1 MLSFKD
7 KNQITKLLQNA
18 DNAEETKRLTSY
30 FSQLQKERC
39 PFYLTLD
46 ELQEILKWK
55 LRRQFHRQKTKRE
68 SNTNE
73 NVIAITKA
81 AFSIT
86 HSDKDFETSLKL
98 KLLCTLTG
106 VEVPVASAILTLC
119 FPTEYSVIDFRNWRQ
134 IYKDDKPRTT
144 YSIKE
149 YLTYLKTIKQCA
161 REFEVTPQEIDIAI
175 WQSDIEQRQKTN
187 AQQKYLQ

>member
-1 MLSFKD
+1 MLPFKD
-7 KNQITKLLQNA
+7 KNHINKLLQMA

-30 FSQLQKERC
+30 FSRLQKERH
-39 PFYLTLD
+39 PFYLTLN

-55 LRRQFHRQKTKRE
+55 LRKQFYRQGTKRE
-68 SNTNE
+68 VNTNE
-73 NVIAITKA
+73 NVIAITSA
-81 AFSIT
+81 AFAVI

-98 KLLCTLTG
+98 RLLCTLTG

-134 IYKDDKPRTT
+134 IYRVDKRRTT

-149 YLTYLKTIKQCA
+149 YLTYLKTIKQWA
-161 REFEVTPQEIDIAI
+161 KEFDVTPQEIDIAI
-175 WQSDIEQRQKTN
+175 WQSDIEQRQK
-187 AQQKYLQ
+187 K